1 MSDSLRQRILTAAVL
16 IVVLLAVLFA
26 LPPTAMLVLLSAIVL
41 CGAWECSAL
50 FGLRHAALRLGY
62 VLLVAAAVA
71 LAWRLAGSRAGLEGL
86 LGAAALWWLIALG
99 WIVLAPRRASRPA
112 VALAGLCALVPA
124 WIALARLRLAGAR
137 GAEWV
142 LFCLVLVWVADTG
155 AYFAGRRFGRRRL
168 APSVSP
174 GKTWEGVLG
183 GLLAC
188 IPVAVAGGFWFSV
201 PLGSFLVLCLAT
213 VAASIVG
220 DLTESLLKRFAGVK
234 DSGTLV
240 PGHGGVMDRIDS
252 LTAAAPVL
260 LLGLTFLGVLP

>member
-26 LPPTAMLVLLSAIVL
+26 LPPPALLVLLSAVVL
-41 CGAWECSAL
+41 LGAWECAAL
-50 FGLRHAALRLGY
+50 FGLRRAAPRLAY
-62 VLLVAAAVA
+62 VLLVGAAVA
-71 LAWRLAGSRAGLEGL
+71 FAWRLAGSRAGLEGL

-99 WIVLAPRRASRPA
+99 WIVLAPRRASRPV

-124 WIALARLRLAGAR
+124 WIALARLRLAGR

-142 LFCLVLVWVADTG
+142 LFCLVLVWLADTG

-188 IPVAVAGGFWFSV
+188 IPVAVAGSFWFSV

-213 VAASIVG
+213 VVASIVG